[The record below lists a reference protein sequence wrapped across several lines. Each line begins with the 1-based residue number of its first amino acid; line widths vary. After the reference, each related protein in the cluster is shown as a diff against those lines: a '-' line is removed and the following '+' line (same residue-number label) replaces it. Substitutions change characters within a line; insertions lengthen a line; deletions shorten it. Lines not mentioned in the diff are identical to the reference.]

1 MRRERDK
8 RMVGQA
14 RQGWERSS

>member
-8 RMVGQA
+8 R